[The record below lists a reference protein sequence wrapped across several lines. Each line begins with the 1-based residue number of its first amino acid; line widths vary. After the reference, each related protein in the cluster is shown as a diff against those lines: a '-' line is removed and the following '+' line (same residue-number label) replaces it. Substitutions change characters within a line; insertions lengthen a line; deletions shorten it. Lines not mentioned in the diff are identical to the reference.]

1 MQRWK
6 NSLFNI
12 TFALNCLLLFLL
24 LFEDRISVP
33 VWLQVVGRTHPLVLH
48 FPIVLVILY
57 ALTMLVLVFRK
68 NKTDDSVTQI
78 TDLLLLLAAFCSAG
92 TALAG
97 LFLSKEEGYDP
108 EALQW
113 HKWSGIASAVFPL
126 GWYYFSKRV
135 QARKIFSLLTSV
147 VAILLISFAGHQG
160 AGITHGQNFLLAP
173 MLPEKR
179 KPVISPEE
187 AVVFKQR
194 KKQILKSKSQPC
206 HNSKKAKGEL
216 V

>member
-24 LFEDRISVP
+24 FFENRISIP
-33 VWLQVVGRTHPLVLH
+33 IWLQVVGRTHPLILH

-57 ALTMLVLVFRK
+57 ALTMLLLVLRK
-68 NKTDDSVTQI
+68 HKADDSVGQI
-78 TDLLLLLAAFCSAG
+78 TDLLLLLAALCSAG

-113 HKWSGIASAVFPL
+113 HKWSGVGVAVFTL
-126 GWYYFSKRV
+126 GWYYFSKQL
-135 QARKIFSLLTSV
+135 QARKTFSFLTSLF
-147 VAILLISFAGHQG
+147 AILLISFAGHQG

-173 MLPEKR
+173 MLTGKEKACR
-179 KPVISPEE
+179 IAGRSH
-187 AVVFKQR
+187 R
-194 KKQILKSKSQPC
+194 I
-206 HNSKKAKGEL
+206 
-216 V
+216 